1 MTIKTLP
8 SEEARR
14 QWPTLLD
21 LVDAG
26 ETEVVI
32 ERHNKP
38 TAVVISYELWSTLL
52 QQHYLS
58 LARQRSAELVQSPDL
73 AIPWDTV
80 EAGLRE
86 RGLLDA

>member
-1 MTIKTLP
+1 MTVKTLR

-14 QWPTLLD
+14 RWPALLD
-21 LVDAG
+21 LVHAG

-38 TAVVISYELWSTLL
+38 AAVVINYDLWRILR
-52 QQHYLS
+52 QQYYLF
-58 LARQRSAELVQSPDL
+58 LARQRAAELVQTPDL
-73 AIPWDTV
+73 AIPWNTV

-86 RGLLDA
+86 QGLLDA